1 MVPPLLDNL
10 ARFALSISAQ
20 VVVLAVLSVGVAV
33 VAAQS
38 EPILVLAILASYF
51 ATAVLV
57 ASLAAPEMAFAVV
70 LIGIFVALMMQFTA
84 VERRQLRRG
93 WAHLAMPRPFR
104 VLIVLVVLW
113 LAWSLNLFARPL
125 DASRVAS
132 VWLAASAAA
141 ALTTST
147 DPFKVGTALLMVLAA
162 SLLYYA
168 TSTSEAS
175 LFVLAVIAIACFAVS
190 LAASHL
196 ALLPPPSRPDD
207 A

>member
-113 LAWSLNLFARPL
+113 LAQPVRAAPGRLARGLGLASSQRGCRPDYLNRSLQGRNGAPHGPRCQP
-125 DASRVAS
+125 
-132 VWLAASAAA
+132 
-141 ALTTST
+141 
-147 DPFKVGTALLMVLAA
+147 ALLRYEHQRSQPFRARRHRHRLLRGLAGGVA
-162 SLLYYA
+162 LGPA
-168 TSTSEAS
+168 P
-175 LFVLAVIAIACFAVS
+175 
-190 LAASHL
+190 AAE
-196 ALLPPPSRPDD
+196 PPR
-207 A
+207 